1 MKNSKKTGFTVL
13 IIVIAVSVVLGAL
26 NILDN
31 SSVLKNKPKQKHE
44 IKKIFKNEK
53 NGYIAK
59 LDITGVIQD
68 ANRTYNQEWLL
79 STIKQLKEDSNNKAI
94 ALFINSPGGAV
105 YEADE
110 AYLALQD
117 YKTSGKK
124 IYAYQSKLAAS
135 GGYYISCAANKI
147 YANRNTLT
155 GSIGVIS
162 GSSFDM
168 TELLSKIGIKSTT
181 IHSGRNKTM
190 FNYNEP
196 LTKEQIEIMQSIS
209 DEIYGQF
216 IGIVAMNR
224 NLILNDVKKLADG
237 RIYTAKQALENG
249 LIDSVDSWEN
259 MIKDMRETEFEGKE
273 LPVKEF
279 SYERDFTV
287 SDLFYGKAPALSEG
301 VKSIEDLISEAKLT
315 YPAYLYK

>member
-1 MKNSKKTGFTVL
+1 
-13 IIVIAVSVVLGAL
+13 
-26 NILDN
+26 
-31 SSVLKNKPKQKHE
+31 
-44 IKKIFKNEK
+44 
-53 NGYIAK
+53 
-59 LDITGVIQD
+59 
-68 ANRTYNQEWLL
+68 
-79 STIKQLKEDSNNKAI
+79 
-94 ALFINSPGGAV
+94 
-105 YEADE
+105 
-110 AYLALQD
+110 
-117 YKTSGKK
+117 
-124 IYAYQSKLAAS
+124 
-135 GGYYISCAANKI
+135 
-147 YANRNTLT
+147 
-155 GSIGVIS
+155 
-162 GSSFDM
+162 M

-209 DEIYGQF
+209 DEVYDQF
-216 IGIVAMNR
+216 ISIVAMNR